1 MVIFHSYLSL
11 PEGIHKHMDFFM
23 EFDGIL
29 CIEYME
35 AGIYWNMI
43 SYIYLYLSIYLSI
56 YLSTHLI
63 YLSIYLSI

>member
-43 SYIYLYLSIYLSI
+43 SYIYLSI